1 MESDA
6 GRHLVCVWKQLPPQV
21 SSVAFLIISPLL
33 ISTRSF
39 LLVLSLA
46 LCLFLLILF
55 IFFLFYLRFFL
66 ASASPLCAGLLSFLK
81 KRFYEP

>member
-46 LCLFLLILF
+46 LCLFLLVS
-55 IFFLFYLRFFL
+55 FFLFYLRFFL

>member
-55 IFFLFYLRFFL
+55 LF
-66 ASASPLCAGLLSFLK
+66 SFLLALFSCVSLSALCRSFVVSEK
-81 KRFYEP
+81 KVL